1 MNIKKFCIYLWLAL
15 SGTVRAAEPQELGIT
30 VYGHGT
36 QPGIFARHKFFYRK
50 TGMHRLDAYKTNHHK
65 REIGHILAK
74 ADAQTYDLEHYY
86 IYGWSGKLSVTER
99 DHAAKELL
107 DALRTMLA
115 QYKEQGYTRI
125 TLRIITHSHGGN
137 VILRLPTLTNAD
149 ELCID
154 ELILLA
160 CPIVPET
167 KDLHKDPMF
176 KKVYAFYSTKD
187 IMQVADR
194 FAHASGHSFEPASNL
209 VQGCISIKKKAIWH
223 LMTHACFT
231 TKTFL
236 RHLPRVCE
244 VADAFY
250 AEQGHETILTP
261 PTIVIKRKSK
271 STGFT
276 IRAV

>member
-1 MNIKKFCIYLWLAL
+1 MNIKRFCMYAWFAL
-15 SGTVRAAEPQELGIT
+15 SGILRATNQQELCVTI
-30 VYGHGT
+30 YAHGT
-36 QPGIFARHKFFYRK
+36 QPGILARHKFFYRK
-50 TGMHRLDAYKTNHHK
+50 PGMHRIDAYKPNHHK

-74 ADAQTYDLEHYY
+74 ADAQTYNLEHYY
-86 IYGWSGKLSVTER
+86 IYGWSGKLSVAER
-99 DHAAKELL
+99 DQAAKEFLQ
-107 DALRTMLA
+107 ALRIMLA
-115 QYKEQGYTRI
+115 QYKEQGYANVSF
-125 TLRIITHSHGGN
+125 RIITHSHGGN
-137 VILRLPTLTNAD
+137 VILRLPTLTDAD

-187 IMQVADR
+187 IMQVADK
-194 FAHASGHSFEPASNL
+194 FAQASGHSFTPASNL

-223 LMTHACFT
+223 LLTHACFT

-236 RHLPRVCE
+236 RHLPSVCK

-250 AEQGHETILTP
+250 AENGHDMVVLP
-261 PTIVIKRKSK
+261 PTIIIKRK

-276 IRAV
+276 VRAV